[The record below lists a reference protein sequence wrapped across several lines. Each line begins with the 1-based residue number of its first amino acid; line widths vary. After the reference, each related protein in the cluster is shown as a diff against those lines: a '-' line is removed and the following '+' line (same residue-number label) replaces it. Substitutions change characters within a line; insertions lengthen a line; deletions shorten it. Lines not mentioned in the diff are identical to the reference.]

1 VLPAAPVF
9 GFRIPEKGDGSN
21 LSNGHKLASRPV
33 HGFKP
38 PGAFGDKG
46 DKPKTGMFGILTLY
60 FLAVVNFVSGG
71 SVLDDPSAPVN
82 NGGFVNPFSKASTED
97 IVVEEDD
104 NDNGCIDKKASSGRS
119 LFDRIS
125 GPVSDKKEGGFVASP
140 KIGLGESS
148 LFGKKVDDVKPSSL
162 FGSVSGSTSTSP
174 TPAAGSPAATSSLF
188 GTSVTSKPE
197 VGFSFGGLNKPAG
210 STSVPSLTSSLLRPT
225 SALSRNNSDGNTTS
239 AVSTPGATDTEAS
252 EPNDNA
258 HNAKN
263 DLDLSGPGPGE
274 EDEDSK
280 YQMKALVYES
290 TKEAFKKT
298 GSGTLRVLK
307 NRENGKA
314 RIVVRTDIGKV
325 ILNVGLN
332 KALNYAVVDD
342 KKKNSIR
349 VPEFL
354 PGGTT
359 RTWLVRVKLAED
371 ATRLAT
377 VMNEE
382 KL

>member
-1 VLPAAPVF
+1 MIAAICRTGVSWRRARYMGLSLPGYLVIRAISRKLVF
-9 GFRIPEKGDGSN
+9 DLRI
-21 LSNGHKLASRPV
+21 
-33 HGFKP
+33 F
-38 PGAFGDKG
+38 
-46 DKPKTGMFGILTLY
+46 TLY
-60 FLAVVNFVSGG
+60 FWAVANFVSGG
-71 SVLDDPSAPVN
+71 SVFDNPSAPVN

-97 IVVEEDD
+97 IVAEDD
-104 NDNGCIDKKASSGRS
+104 DDDNEGINKKAGSGRS

-125 GPVSDKKEGGFVASP
+125 EPVSDKKDGGFFGGP

-162 FGSVSGSTSTSP
+162 FGSVSGSASTSP
-174 TPAAGSPAATSSLF
+174 TPAVGSPAATSSLF
-188 GTSVTSKPE
+188 GTSIASKPE
-197 VGFSFGGLNKPAG
+197 VGFSFGGSNSKPAG
-210 STSVPSLTSSLLRPT
+210 SISVPSLNPSLLRPT

-349 VPEFL
+349 VAEFL
-354 PGGTT
+354 PGGAT

>member
-1 VLPAAPVF
+1 MVL
-9 GFRIPEKGDGSN
+9 
-21 LSNGHKLASRPV
+21 
-33 HGFKP
+33 
-38 PGAFGDKG
+38 
-46 DKPKTGMFGILTLY
+46 
-60 FLAVVNFVSGG
+60 GG
-71 SVLDDPSAPVN
+71 SVFDNPGGPVN

-97 IVVEEDD
+97 IVVEEDED
-104 NDNGCIDKKASSGRS
+104 DNGAIDKKASSGRS

-125 GPVSDKKEGGFVASP
+125 EPVTDKKEGGFIGGP

-148 LFGKKVDDVKPSSL
+148 LFSKKVDDVKPSSL
-162 FGSVSGSTSTSP
+162 FGSVSGSASTSP

-188 GTSVTSKPE
+188 GTSMTSKPE
-197 VGFSFGGLNKPAG
+197 VGFSFGGLNSKPA
-210 STSVPSLTSSLLRPT
+210 SSISAPSLNSGLLRPT

-307 NRENGKA
+307 NRESGKA